1 MVPDWPSIKD
11 KPSTNMWVKETRRHI
26 EESGLFSDATEK
38 EYQCSKIY
46 SADDYLR
53 LLDTYSDHQKLE
65 YRIRIDLYHQ
75 IRELIRI
82 KFDGQARDPIS
93 LFYFFQGRIK

>member
-1 MVPDWPSIKD
+1 
-11 KPSTNMWVKETRRHI
+11 MWVKETRRQI
-26 EESGLFSDATEK
+26 EESGLFSDVTEK
-38 EYQCSKIY
+38 EYQWSKIY

-65 YRIRIDLYHQ
+65 YRIRINLYHQ

-82 KFDGQARDPIS
+82 KFDGQVKRPYLSI
-93 LFYFFQGRIK
+93 LFLSRKN